1 MDRFQQLR
9 LLEAILFAAADPV
22 SESTLAER
30 MPEDA
35 DIDGLI
41 LELQEIYANRGVNL
55 VQIGKLWAMRT
66 AADLSNY
73 MTLEREMP
81 RKLSRA
87 AIETLAIIAYHQPI
101 TRAEVEEIRSVALSR
116 GTLDILLE
124 AQWIKPK
131 GRRRAPG
138 KPVTWGTTDS
148 FLSEF
153 GLDDLSALPGI
164 DELKAAGL
172 LDRRPGLGTIAMQ
185 ESESDISDDDMDDGE
200 GEQDSLFE
208 FTDNYEAVEED
219 ESIALD

>member
-9 LLEAILFAAADPV
+9 LMEAILFAAAEPV
-22 SESTLAER
+22 GESTLAER
-30 MPEDA
+30 MPDDA

-41 LELQEIYANRGVNL
+41 QELQEVYANRGVNL
-55 VQIGKLWAMRT
+55 VQVGKMWAFHT
-66 AADLSNY
+66 AADLSNF
-73 MTLEREMP
+73 MTVEREVP

-138 KPVTWGTTDS
+138 KPVTWGTTDN
-148 FLSEF
+148 FLAEF

-185 ESESDISDDDMDDGE
+185 QSEAEIPDDEEEED
-200 GEQDSLFE
+200 EQDSLFE
-208 FTDNYEAVEED
+208 FNDSYEAVEED
-219 ESIALD
+219 DSVALD